1 MGGGGKAPAPAQQR
15 TPPCTPQPCLQR
27 PPPHTRTHMRV
38 GEGGRRF
45 SGVVHQHRALAVGDD
60 IGADCAGGWG
70 GAWGVGEGG
79 DARRSLRVRG
89 RSGARCLCVATT
101 QPPPLPAACAP
112 RHSLLDPPPP
122 PPPHTHTHAHPL
134 SPLPRKNSCS
144 RVLSWRASTATAA
157 PSSSALRQI
166 TLPIE
171 SVSTSYCVQC
181 RHGSWGGEGGGRFKG
196 RRCGVMH
203 QPASSHPRSPTHTQR
218 PPSPHQLTH
227 PTRPPIN
234 PPTLT
239 TCTTGGGATSP
250 MCTSA
255 RRSMNPSAARSS
267 CS

>member
-1 MGGGGKAPAPAQQR
+1 MGGGGGGGRSAV
-15 TPPCTPQPCLQR
+15 TPREGEEWSEVFVCGNDAA
-27 PPPHTRTHMRV
+27 PPP
-38 GEGGRRF
+38 
-45 SGVVHQHRALAVGDD
+45 
-60 IGADCAGGWG
+60 
-70 GAWGVGEGG
+70 
-79 DARRSLRVRG
+79 
-89 RSGARCLCVATT
+89 
-101 QPPPLPAACAP
+101 PPPPP
-112 RHSLLDPPPP
+112 PTPPP